1 MKSIPRTFILLAGL
15 FLALMPAAEVL
26 GQSQSAQSPPDEI
39 SVRQAR
45 RAIVSA
51 GKYAGAFHPAKVTF
65 HYFSVNASSLVL
77 TLDSLD
83 FDATNKKKETKH
95 FRIDLKNVEKL
106 SANCNRNF
114 CWVAGESGKAYT
126 IQDKE
131 AVQYNLYFGWDP
143 YGPDIPLCSIA
154 GNADDCPQSA
164 AWFAAALNS
173 LHAYAIS
180 HPNDTGDFHQQA
192 AEWRALTAK
201 PPQPEE
207 VRVRRLLAE
216 DAVKNHKPEEALNDY
231 EIGLQFYPTW
241 PEGHFNAALIAAEL
255 GDFANAVEHM
265 QSYLELVSNAPDAQ
279 AARDQITIW
288 QHKAGQQKP
297 AGAK

>member
-1 MKSIPRTFILLAGL
+1 MKTVIARFWALVVLVFLLIPGVKAS
-15 FLALMPAAEVL
+15 
-26 GQSQSAQSPPDEI
+26 GQTQYSQLPPDEI
-39 SVRQAR
+39 SFRQAR

-51 GKYAGAFHPAKVTF
+51 SENALAYHETPFYNHCFV
-65 HYFSVNASSLVL
+65 VNSSSIVL
-77 TLDSLD
+77 TLDSIE
-83 FDATNKKKETKH
+83 FDAMSNETTKKSGIKH
-95 FRIDLKNVEKL
+95 FSINLKDINKVTSRCSDIGCGL
-106 SANCNRNF
+106 AT
-114 CWVAGESGKAYT
+114 ESGTVYT

-131 AVQYNLYFGWDP
+131 AVRYTLR
-143 YGPDIPLCSIA
+143 LEVMR
-154 GNADDCPQSA
+154 A
-164 AWFAAALNS
+164 AWFAAALNT

-216 DAVKNHKPEEALNDY
+216 DAVKNHKPEEALNEY
-231 EIGLQFYPTW
+231 EIGLQSYPTW

-255 GDFANAVEHM
+255 NDFADAVDHM
-265 QSYLELVSNAPDAQ
+265 QSYLELVPNAPDAQ
-279 AARDQITIW
+279 SARDQITIW

>member
-1 MKSIPRTFILLAGL
+1 MFVLTFLLIPGVR
-15 FLALMPAAEVL
+15 VS
-26 GQSQSAQSPPDEI
+26 GQTQSAQSPPDEI

-51 GKYAGAFHPAKVTF
+51 GRYAGAFHPAKVTF
-65 HYFSVNASSLVL
+65 HYFSVNPSSIVL

-95 FRIDLKNVEKL
+95 FRIDLKSIEKL
-106 SANCNRNF
+106 SSECNKNF
-114 CWVAGESGKAYT
+114 CSVVTASGKGYT
-126 IQDKE
+126 IQDKQ
-131 AVQYNLYFGWDP
+131 AVEYDLFFGWDP
-143 YGPDIPLCSIA
+143 YGPDVPLCKVA
-154 GNADDCPQSA
+154 QNADDCPQSA

-173 LHAYAIS
+173 LHAFAIS
-180 HPNDTGDFHQQA
+180 HPNGSGDFHQQA

-207 VRVRRLLAE
+207 VRVWRLLAE
-216 DAVKNHKPEEALNDY
+216 DAVKNNKPVDALNDY
-231 EIGLQFYPTW
+231 EIGLQFSPTW

-255 GDFANAVEHM
+255 NDFANAVDHM
-265 QSYLELVSNAPDAQ
+265 QSYLELVPNAPDAQ

-288 QHKAGQQKP
+288 QHKAGQQSP

>member
-1 MKSIPRTFILLAGL
+1 MKNVIARFWALVVLS
-15 FLALMPAAEVL
+15 FLLMPVMKAL
-26 GQSQSAQSPPDEI
+26 GQSQNAQSPPDEI

-45 RAIVSA
+45 RVIVST
-51 GKYAGAFHPAKVTF
+51 GKYAGAFHPASFTF
-65 HYFSVNASSLVL
+65 HYFSVNPSSMVL

-106 SANCNRNF
+106 SANCNTHF

-126 IQDKE
+126 IHDKE
-131 AVQYNLYFGWDP
+131 AVEYNLYFGWDP

-180 HPNDTGDFHQQA
+180 HPNGLGDFHQQA
-192 AEWRALTAK
+192 AAWRALTAK

-216 DAVKNHKPEEALNDY
+216 DAVKNNKPVEALNDY

-255 GDFANAVEHM
+255 NDFANAVDHM
-265 QSYLELVSNAPDAQ
+265 QSYLELVPSAPDAQ

-288 QHKAGQQKP
+288 QHKAGQQSP
-297 AGAK
+297 AAVK

>member
-1 MKSIPRTFILLAGL
+1 MKNVIARFWALVVLVFLLIPGVKAS
-15 FLALMPAAEVL
+15 
-26 GQSQSAQSPPDEI
+26 GQTQNAQSPPDEI

-51 GKYAGAFHPAKVTF
+51 GKYAGAFHPANFAF
-65 HYFSVNASSLVL
+65 HYFSVNPSSLVL

-95 FRIDLKNVEKL
+95 FRINLKSIEKL
-106 SANCNRNF
+106 SAICNGGF
-114 CWVAGESGKAYT
+114 CSLDTASGNYYT

-131 AVQYNLYFGWDP
+131 AVEYRLYFGWDP
-143 YGPDIPLCSIA
+143 YGPGIPLCSIA
-154 GNADDCPQSA
+154 GNAADCPQSA

-180 HPNDTGDFHQQA
+180 HPNDSGDFHQQA

-207 VRVRRLLAE
+207 VRVQRLLAE
-216 DAVKNHKPEEALNDY
+216 DAVKNNKPVEAMNDY
-231 EIGLQFYPTW
+231 EIGLQSSPTW

-255 GDFANAVEHM
+255 NDFADAVDHM
-265 QSYLELVSNAPDAQ
+265 QSYLELVPNAPDAQ
-279 AARDQITIW
+279 AARDQLTIW
-288 QHKAGQQKP
+288 QHKAGQQMP

>member
-1 MKSIPRTFILLAGL
+1 MKNAAGRFGGIIVLSFLLIPV
-15 FLALMPAAEVL
+15 MKVL
-26 GQSQSAQSPPDEI
+26 GQTQKAQSPPDEI

-45 RAIVSA
+45 RVIVSA
-51 GKYAGAFHPAKVTF
+51 GKYAGAFHPASFSF
-65 HYFSVNASSLVL
+65 HYFVVDSSSIALMA
-77 TLDSLD
+77 DSLE

-106 SANCNRNF
+106 SANCNTHF
-114 CWVAGESGKAYT
+114 CWVAGELGKAY
-126 IQDKE
+126 IIHDKE
-131 AVQYNLYFGWDP
+131 AVEYNLYFGWDP

-154 GNADDCPQSA
+154 QNADDCPQSA

-173 LHAYAIS
+173 LHAFAIS
-180 HPNDTGDFHQQA
+180 HPNGSGDFHQQA

-207 VRVRRLLAE
+207 VRVQRLLAE
-216 DAVKNHKPEEALNDY
+216 DAVKNNKPVEALNDY
-231 EIGLQFYPTW
+231 EIGLQSCPTW

-265 QSYLELVSNAPDAQ
+265 QSYLELVPNAPDAQ

-297 AGAK
+297 ATAK

>member
-1 MKSIPRTFILLAGL
+1 MKTVIARFWNLVVLS
-15 FLALMPAAEVL
+15 FLLMPVMKVL

-51 GKYAGAFHPAKVTF
+51 GKYAGAFHPASFSF
-65 HYFSVNASSLVL
+65 HYFSVNPSSLVL

-106 SANCNRNF
+106 SANCNTHF
-114 CWVAGESGKAYT
+114 CWVAGDAGKAYT

-154 GNADDCPQSA
+154 GNAADCPPSA

-180 HPNDTGDFHQQA
+180 HPNGSGDFHQQA
-192 AEWRALTAK
+192 TEWRALTAK

-216 DAVKNHKPEEALNDY
+216 DAVKNNKPVEALNDY
-231 EIGLQFYPTW
+231 EIGLQSYPTW

-255 GDFANAVEHM
+255 NDYANAIEHM
-265 QSYLELVSNAPDAQ
+265 QSYLELVPTAPDAQ

-288 QHKAGQQKP
+288 QHKAGQQMP
-297 AGAK
+297 AAVK